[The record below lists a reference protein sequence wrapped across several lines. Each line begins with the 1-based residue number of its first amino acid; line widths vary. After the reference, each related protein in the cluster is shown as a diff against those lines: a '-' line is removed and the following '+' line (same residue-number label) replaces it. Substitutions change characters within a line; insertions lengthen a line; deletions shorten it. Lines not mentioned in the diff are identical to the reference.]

1 MMQQWYNDVGDDGSL
16 LLRQFILIA
25 KNQQDD
31 WMTTMAT
38 MMAALFGTDGG
49 GTNYGIDDWCG
60 GPR

>member
-1 MMQQWYNDVGDDGSL
+1 
-16 LLRQFILIA
+16 
-25 KNQQDD
+25 
-31 WMTTMAT
+31 MAT